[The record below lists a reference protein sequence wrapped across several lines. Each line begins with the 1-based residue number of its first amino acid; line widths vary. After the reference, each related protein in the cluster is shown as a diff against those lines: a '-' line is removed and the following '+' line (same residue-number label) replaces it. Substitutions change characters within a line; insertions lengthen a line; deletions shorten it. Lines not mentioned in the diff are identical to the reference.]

1 MMPFFTHICVSGVE
15 RRESEQGAGLL
26 SVGLPG
32 LKQGRTEAQD
42 FIKILKMVYYPE
54 LLVWVSQEPFP
65 YKEMEGSLTK
75 GRLPVPKEVN
85 RKKAEEISAAFLA
98 PPGSQELCSPNI
110 SYLYSF

>member
-1 MMPFFTHICVSGVE
+1 HICT
-15 RRESEQGAGLL
+15 SEYTKEGANHMMVLE
-26 SVGLPG
+26 VKP
-32 LKQGRTEAQD
+32 EV
-42 FIKILKMVYYPE
+42 VYYPE

-85 RKKAEEISAAFLA
+85 RKKMEEISAASLT
-98 PPGSQELCSPNI
+98 PEGSYELCSPNI

>member
-1 MMPFFTHICVSGVE
+1 MMPFFIHICVSGVE

-26 SVGLPG
+26 S
-32 LKQGRTEAQD
+32 
-42 FIKILKMVYYPE
+42 VYYPE

-85 RKKAEEISAAFLA
+85 RKKMEEISAASLT
-98 PPGSQELCSPNI
+98 PEGSYELCSPNI